1 MAANA
6 DERETAD
13 PITHELCGKLIGDRS
28 YISQNLFNKLMSR
41 GLKLITELRR
51 NMKNRFISTQ
61 DKLLLRKRAI
71 IETINDQLKN
81 ISNIEHTRHRSL
93 WNFLGNATDSLLLEG
108 KETAL
113 EFEFQ
118 RPCSKLYRLM
128 LIPS

>member
-6 DERETAD
+6 DERETVD

-118 RPCSKLYRLM
+118 RPYSKLYRLM
-128 LIPS
+128 LIPN